1 MMCLRV
7 SAKSRKAKKL
17 GTRNSKKL
25 NGKKKNTRKIALP
38 SFLATRVEEK

>member
-1 MMCLRV
+1 MMCLVV
-7 SAKSRKAKKL
+7 SAKSRKAKML

-25 NGKKKNTRKIALP
+25 NGKKNTRKIALP